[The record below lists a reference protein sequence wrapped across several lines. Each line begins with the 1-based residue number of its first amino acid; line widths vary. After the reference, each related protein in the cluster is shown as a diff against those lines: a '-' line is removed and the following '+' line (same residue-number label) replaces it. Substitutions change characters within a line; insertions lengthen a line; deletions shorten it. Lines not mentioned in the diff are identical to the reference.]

1 MTIKALNLDF
11 YGTFTDWLTIW
22 VDVSQKIIDDNKLG
36 VSAKDLAVEWRT
48 LQRKDL
54 DVKEFTP
61 YKENISNALRLL
73 CDKYNI
79 ENKGYDRL
87 IFSKW
92 HEIEPFPEVGAV
104 LQKLKGKVV
113 LAICS
118 NSSRDFF
125 NACAAK
131 LPVQFDYVFIS
142 DETQVN
148 KPWPKMYET
157 ALAGMGVSKD
167 EVLHVASSQMDL
179 TGATNAGLQ
188 VCWIN
193 RRKQKRLSGT
203 PEPAYEIYELTEL
216 LDIV

>member
-1 MTIKALNLDF
+1 MDF

-22 VDVSQKIIDDNKLG
+22 VDVAQKIIDDNKLD
-36 VSAKDLAVEWRT
+36 VTAKDLAVEWRT

-54 DVKEFTP
+54 DAQEFTP
-61 YKENISNALRLL
+61 YTDNISNALRLL
-73 CDKYNI
+73 CEKYHI
-79 ENKGYDRL
+79 ENKGYDKL

-92 HEIEPFPEVGAV
+92 EEIEPFPEVGEV
-104 LQKLKGKVV
+104 LQKLKGKVT

-125 NACAAK
+125 DACAAK
-131 LPVQFDYVFIS
+131 LPVEFDYVFIS
-142 DETQVN
+142 DETKVN
-148 KPWPKMYET
+148 KPWPAMYEK

-179 TGATNAGLQ
+179 KGATNAGLQ

-193 RRKQKRLSGT
+193 RRRQKRLPET
-203 PEPAYEIYELTEL
+203 PEPAYEIHQLTEL
-216 LDIV
+216 LDIVDV